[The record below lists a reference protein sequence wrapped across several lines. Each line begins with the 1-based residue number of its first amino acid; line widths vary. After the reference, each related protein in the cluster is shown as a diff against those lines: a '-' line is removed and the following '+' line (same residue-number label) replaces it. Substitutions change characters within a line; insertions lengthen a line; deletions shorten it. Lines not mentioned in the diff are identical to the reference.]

1 MSFVLL
7 SVISCAHLW
16 REGVAAR
23 RAPPGTATV
32 PLQRNPPRRLLARSL
47 LGLTLASAPFAVA
60 PGVWAD
66 TEPAAPYAGELL
78 ALRQTPQLWA
88 VDAAGAALLVA
99 DSSALAA
106 HEVGVV
112 PHSEV
117 SLHGLRQMPGG
128 ELWLSLPMVK
138 VGDTVYLPQA
148 RADGATT
155 VLRPVASIDDLAL
168 IGIDAE
174 NYGRQILDQATWE
187 ARSGLRVADLL
198 IESLVLDGSL
208 NGQVAVGQTAQ
219 ESSESSA
226 PAEVTAPAELGPPG
240 FRSEGEP
247 SLPPPDRTASGSEW
261 AVA

>member
-1 MSFVLL
+1 
-7 SVISCAHLW
+7 
-16 REGVAAR
+16 
-23 RAPPGTATV
+23 
-32 PLQRNPPRRLLARSL
+32 
-47 LGLTLASAPFAVA
+47 
-60 PGVWAD
+60 
-66 TEPAAPYAGELL
+66 
-78 ALRQTPQLWA
+78 
-88 VDAAGAALLVA
+88 
-99 DSSALAA
+99 
-106 HEVGVV
+106 
-112 PHSEV
+112 
-117 SLHGLRQMPGG
+117 MPGG